1 MISAYTKN
9 QLVPIWNEEGGK
21 GSRGGVIFRYSWRTE
36 NSDPS
41 TYIHGEI
48 YSLNLIFTYIK
59 NQLVPVWI
67 EGGGRESKERVI
79 QPLTTC
85 YHRQTTL
92 NNTTATPQCTTNRFV
107 SILTAPFLFIFID
120 LWNIVNSF
128 SHIFFLRLTTLFF
141 ITNHWI

>member
-9 QLVPIWNEEGGK
+9 HLAPIRIEEGGK
-21 GSRGGVIFRYSWRTE
+21 ESKGGVIFRYSRRTE

-41 TYIHGEI
+41 SYIHGGI
-48 YSLNLIFTYIK
+48 YSLNLIFAYIK
-59 NQLVPVWI
+59 NQLVTVWI
-67 EGGGRESKERVI
+67 QGGGWGSRERVI

-92 NNTTATPQCTTNRFV
+92 NNTLTTPQCITNRFV
-107 SILTAPFLFIFID
+107 SKLAAHFLFIFID

-128 SHIFFLRLTTLFF
+128 SHIFFFF
-141 ITNHWI
+141 TVNNFFTS

>member
-1 MISAYTKN
+1 MIFAYTKN
-9 QLVPIWNEEGGK
+9 QLVPIWIEERGK
-21 GSRGGVIFRYSWRTE
+21 GSRGRVIFRYSQSTE

-41 TYIHGEI
+41 SYIHGGI
-48 YSLNLIFTYIK
+48 YSLNLIFAYIK

-67 EGGGRESKERVI
+67 KGGGRGSRERVI

-92 NNTTATPQCTTNRFV
+92 NNTPTTPQCITNRFV
-107 SILTAPFLFIFID
+107 SKLTAPFLFIFID

-128 SHIFFLRLTTLFF
+128 SHIFFYG
-141 ITNHWI
+141 

>member
-1 MISAYTKN
+1 MIFAYTKN
-9 QLVPIWNEEGGK
+9 QLVPIWIEERGK
-21 GSRGGVIFRYSWRTE
+21 GSRGRVIFRYSQSTE

-41 TYIHGEI
+41 SYIHGGI
-48 YSLNLIFTYIK
+48 YSLNLIFAYIK

-67 EGGGRESKERVI
+67 KGGGRGSRERVI

-92 NNTTATPQCTTNRFV
+92 NNTPTTPQCITNRFV
-107 SILTAPFLFIFID
+107 SKIAAHFLFIFID

-128 SHIFFLRLTTLFF
+128 SHIFFYG
-141 ITNHWI
+141 

>member
-1 MISAYTKN
+1 MIFAYTKN
-9 QLVPIWNEEGGK
+9 QLVPIWIDERGK
-21 GSRGGVIFRYSWRTE
+21 GSRGRVIFRYSQSTE

-41 TYIHGEI
+41 SYIHGGI
-48 YSLNLIFTYIK
+48 YSLNLIFAYIK

-67 EGGGRESKERVI
+67 KGGGRGSRERVI

-92 NNTTATPQCTTNRFV
+92 NNTLTTPQCITNRFV
-107 SILTAPFLFIFID
+107 SKLAAPFLFIFID

-128 SHIFFLRLTTLFF
+128 SHIFFYG
-141 ITNHWI
+141 